1 MHGVDSDDAVYD
13 AAGAALQCY
22 QCDSN
27 EDESCP
33 SWQPFDHNINALV
46 DCMSFEA
53 YTPGTFCL
61 KVTRESP
68 GCMLVFFLFCDTKLL
83 LYVIVCHCFMYKVYK
98 GLMSPYLSAM
108 FCLITIEW
116 LHERTKHLDVYLFFC
131 P

>member
-68 GCMLVFFLFCDTKLL
+68 GCMLVFFYFVTLSYFCMSLF
-83 LYVIVCHCFMYKVYK
+83 VIVLCIRFIKV
-98 GLMSPYLSAM
+98 
-108 FCLITIEW
+108 
-116 LHERTKHLDVYLFFC
+116 
-131 P
+131 